1 MIDMSA
7 NKSIV
12 GLQVSILALAKI
24 NFFGETS
31 FGFLGGI
38 ALLLYGSYLV
48 GTNEFD
54 R

>member
-1 MIDMSA
+1 MSA

-12 GLQVSILALAKI
+12 GLQVSIWAVALI
-24 NFFGETS
+24 NLFGETE

-38 ALLLYGSYLV
+38 ALLSYGSYLV
-48 GTNEFD
+48 ENTEFD

>member
-1 MIDMSA
+1 MSA
-7 NKSIV
+7 NMSIV
-12 GLQVSILALAKI
+12 GLQVSMLAVALI
-24 NFFGETS
+24 NFFGETE

-48 GTNEFD
+48 GDNEFD